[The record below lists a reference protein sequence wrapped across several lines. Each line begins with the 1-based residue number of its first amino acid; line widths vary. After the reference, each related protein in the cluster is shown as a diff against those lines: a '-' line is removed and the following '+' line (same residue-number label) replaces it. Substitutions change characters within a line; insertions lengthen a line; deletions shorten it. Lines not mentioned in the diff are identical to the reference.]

1 MMDKGKSSESPGGSQ
16 PDQPPGTDSW
26 QEVGRQ
32 FQALGRSLADAFQAA
47 WQSEENRRQ
56 LKEMKK
62 GLEAMA
68 SQISQAI
75 EQAAAS
81 PEGRQVRQQAEK
93 AAREAQAA
101 GKQALQDAQP
111 HLLAALRQINGEL
124 QKLVARLQQSG
135 SADEEKK

>member
-1 MMDKGKSSESPGGSQ
+1 MMDKRKSTESTGGSHS
-16 PDQPPGTDSW
+16 DQPPGSESW
-26 QEVGRQ
+26 QEVGGQ

-56 LKEMKK
+56 LNDMKK
-62 GLEAMA
+62 GLESMA

-81 PEGRQVRQQAEK
+81 PKGRQVRQQAEK
-93 AAREAQAA
+93 SAGAAQAA

-124 QKLVARLQQSG
+124 QKLIARLQQSG
-135 SADEEKK
+135 PADEEKK

>member
-1 MMDKGKSSESPGGSQ
+1 MMDKEKSSESSGAGPS
-16 PDQPPGTDSW
+16 DQPPGAESW

-32 FQALGRSLADAFQAA
+32 FQALGQSLADTFQAA

-56 LKEMKK
+56 LKDMKK

-68 SQISQAI
+68 SQVSQAI

-81 PEGRQVRQQAEK
+81 PEGRQVRQHAEK
-93 AAREAQAA
+93 AATAAQTA

-124 QKLVARLQQSG
+124 QKLVARLQQPG
-135 SADEEKK
+135 AGDEEKQ